1 MDQRI
6 MPGDNVD
13 KELHELGMDEA
24 LDNAMNALQP
34 EAPAPESPEQATV
47 RTLIKRSKGSFL
59 KNIEQLEQQVR
70 AVNRAIQQSQREKH
84 DMIIAAEARHRAYE
98 QEAEKD
104 LYQIKTVMAAIELAM
119 SVMPD
124 E

>member
-1 MDQRI
+1 
-6 MPGDNVD
+6 
-13 KELHELGMDEA
+13 
-24 LDNAMNALQP
+24 
-34 EAPAPESPEQATV
+34 
-47 RTLIKRSKGSFL
+47 
-59 KNIEQLEQQVR
+59 VR
-70 AVNRAIQQSQREKH
+70 AVHRAIMQSQREEQ
-84 DMIIAAEARHRAYE
+84 DLIVAAEARHRAYE

>member
-1 MDQRI
+1 